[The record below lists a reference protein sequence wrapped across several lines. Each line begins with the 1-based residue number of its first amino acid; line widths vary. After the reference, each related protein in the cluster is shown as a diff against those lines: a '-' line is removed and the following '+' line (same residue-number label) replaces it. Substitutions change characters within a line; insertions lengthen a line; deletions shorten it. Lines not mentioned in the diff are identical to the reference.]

1 MLRAGEQKGQAQGKL
16 YKLGKGF
23 RGRTWNKRFFV
34 VSGQTLAYYSN
45 EEQQERQERPHKVV
59 DLTGCRVEDTGME
72 RWSGKARAKERVAR
86 PRAASAQHTQALL
99 TLFGAPSCAAHP
111 APCAQEL
118 YTLALHH
125 NAFGSGER
133 DVLSMGSRSPEEA
146 AQWHAA
152 LLKAR
157 DRALERA
164 EASAPAPAA
173 AAPASPPTPPTME
186 AEAAPAAGETLS
198 PSDSN
203 TTDADAGQDV
213 TPRTSAGL
221 APAVSTG
228 GKSRSGMGRSTIGH
242 VPPELRDVQEI
253 ARRGPAPHVSAIMGA
268 ANTNSGS
275 SNSNNNSSSN
285 NNKAAYG
292 EDALSDDDTAGAEGP
307 SVVQPPEEGATWRLC
322 ALENGLRFFEDGTG
336 TAGSGWAAAP
346 CTKVAGRV
354 RAPSDVIFK
363 LVMDLGRSR
372 EEWDCTFSSGNV
384 IEQLDG
390 HTEVVHT
397 LLRPMRLASAA
408 LPSRPR
414 DLVMTRYWRR
424 EEDGTYMILFRST
437 EHALCPPRA
446 GVVRAEVACGCYII
460 TPLPP
465 TGGVGAACSA
475 SGDSLVMYLL
485 ETSPR
490 GWMLPFTGLP
500 RAFQRTLLMNVAG
513 IRDFFEQL
521 SEKGAAN
528 FETGLPDPLR
538 DLLEGSDEEEED
550 EEEAAAAELHR
561 RSCAA
566 AEAAAADEARLLR
579 TSSELLRSAGA
590 GAAKEGGSPA
600 GAAAPAGTS
609 PGRALSPV
617 RRAGTAGPPAAPTAI
632 SPVRTSSCPPATFA
646 CLPQDGGASLPFGSW
661 PPPKGQKGVNCWCI
675 PATNR
680 FVVRSASYLTNGV
693 KCPAGAS
700 LMSLVATDWLVSE
713 DRIDDICGRP
723 AGAVK
728 RVILPT
734 CAPNTH
740 VFCVN
745 LQVPG
750 AKPYSIIFYFAMHG
764 PPARDSV
771 LGRFW
776 HGDDAYRA
784 PRFKLI
790 PAITE
795 GAWVVQRSV
804 GTKPLIVGNALKTTY
819 YGGGD
824 SRYLEVDVDIG
835 SSSVANSVTRFVM
848 AYLRT
853 LVIDLAFLVEAKTEA
868 ELPERLL
875 GTIRVAHLDPD
886 LAQQAPPREQQ
897 PEV

>member
-1 MLRAGEQKGQAQGKL
+1 LRAAAGQG
-16 YKLGKGF
+16 
-23 RGRTWNKRFFV
+23 
-34 VSGQTLAYYSN
+34 
-45 EEQQERQERPHKVV
+45 
-59 DLTGCRVEDTGME
+59 LTG
-72 RWSGKARAKERVAR
+72 AR
-86 PRAASAQHTQALL
+86 S
-99 TLFGAPSCAAHP
+99 
-111 APCAQEL
+111 QEL

-125 NAFGSGER
+125 TLFGSGER
-133 DVLSMGSRSPEEA
+133 DVLAMGSRSPEEV
-146 AQWHAA
+146 AQWRAA
-152 LLKAR
+152 LLRAR
-157 DRALERA
+157 DRG
-164 EASAPAPAA
+164 EASPAPAPAEKTAGEPPLTPRASMDGAGADA
-173 AAPASPPTPPTME
+173 AHGGTPP
-186 AEAAPAAGETLS
+186 
-198 PSDSN
+198 PS
-203 TTDADAGQDV
+203 G
-213 TPRTSAGL
+213 
-221 APAVSTG
+221 AVKARHSD
-228 GKSRSGMGRSTIGH
+228 RRCTIGH

-253 ARRGPAPHVSAIMGA
+253 ARRGPVPRVSAVLSSGAGGEDGA
-268 ANTNSGS
+268 ASEEERG
-275 SNSNNNSSSN
+275 
-285 NNKAAYG
+285 
-292 EDALSDDDTAGAEGP
+292 EGP
-307 SVVQPPEEGATWRLC
+307 SVVLFEGATWRLC
-322 ALENGLRFFEDGTG
+322 ALENGLRFFEDGSG

-372 EEWDCTFSSGNV
+372 EEWDCTFASGSV
-384 IEQLDG
+384 LEQLDG

-397 LLRPMRLASAA
+397 VLRSMRLASAA

-437 EHALCPPRA
+437 EHASCPPVS

-465 TGGVGAACSA
+465 NNGHGAASSA

-500 RAFQRTLLMNVAG
+500 RAFQRSLLMNVAG

-538 DLLEGSDEEEED
+538 DLLDGSDDEGEED
-550 EEEAAAAELHR
+550 EDDTASVDHRASDQPLPDAAAAPA
-561 RSCAA
+561 SPAA
-566 AEAAAADEARLLR
+566 AAAAADSAAVASTGTPGTPQASMSPNRR
-579 TSSELLRSAGA
+579 ASAPGSSPLAGA
-590 GAAKEGGSPA
+590 PSSPLGANSVEPTPSFQGL
-600 GAAAPAGTS
+600 
-609 PGRALSPV
+609 AL
-617 RRAGTAGPPAAPTAI
+617 G
-632 SPVRTSSCPPATFA
+632 
-646 CLPQDGGASLPFGSW
+646 GGASLPYGVW
-661 PPPKGQKGVNCWCI
+661 PPPKGQRGINCWCA
-675 PATNR
+675 PVSSR
-680 FVVRSASYLTNGV
+680 FVVRSGTYLTNGV
-693 KCPAGAS
+693 KCPAGSPLRMFVAS
-700 LMSLVATDWLVSE
+700 DWLVSE
-713 DRIDDICGRP
+713 DRIDNICSRP
-723 AGAVK
+723 DGALK
-728 RVILPT
+728 RGILPNV
-734 CAPNTH
+734 APDTH

-750 AKPYSIIFYFAMHG
+750 AKPYSIIFYFVQKGA
-764 PPARDSV
+764 PARDSV
-771 LGRFW
+771 LGKFW

-824 SRYLEVDVDIG
+824 ERYLEVDVDIG

-853 LVIDLAFLVEAKTEA
+853 LVIDLAFLVESKSEA
-868 ELPERLL
+868 ELPERVL
-875 GTIRVAHLDPD
+875 GTIRVCHLDPD
-886 LAQQAPPREQQ
+886 LVRTPKWLSRPAC
-897 PEV
+897 VC

>member
-1 MLRAGEQKGQAQGKL
+1 
-16 YKLGKGF
+16 
-23 RGRTWNKRFFV
+23 V
-34 VSGQTLAYYSN
+34 
-45 EEQQERQERPHKVV
+45 
-59 DLTGCRVEDTGME
+59 
-72 RWSGKARAKERVAR
+72 
-86 PRAASAQHTQALL
+86 
-99 TLFGAPSCAAHP
+99 GAPSGIGP
-111 APCAQEL
+111 DWRAPLQEL

-125 NAFGSGER
+125 NSFGSGER

-157 DRALERA
+157 DRAAERA
-164 EASAPAPAA
+164 EAAAPAPAA
-173 AAPASPPTPPTME
+173 SPALSPTPSLTD
-186 AEAAPAAGETLS
+186 AEAAGELLS
-198 PSDSN
+198 PGESV
-203 TTDADAGQDV
+203 TVTDAEAL
-213 TPRTSAGL
+213 TPRSSGGL

-228 GKSRSGMGRSTIGH
+228 GKPRHNPDRRSTIGH
-242 VPPELRDVQEI
+242 VPPELRDVQEV
-253 ARRGPAPHVSAIMGA
+253 ARRGPVPHVSAIVGAGA
-268 ANTNSGS
+268 AGVNGS
-275 SNSNNNSSSN
+275 SGNGSGNGTSSS
-285 NNKAAYG
+285 NKAAYG
-292 EDALSDDDTAGAEGP
+292 EDALPDDDTAGAEGP
-307 SVVQPPEEGATWRLC
+307 SVVAQPEESATWRLC

-354 RAPSDVIFK
+354 HAPSDVIFK

-372 EEWDCTFSSGNV
+372 EEWDCTFSSGHV

-465 TGGVGAACSA
+465 SGGVGAACSA
-475 SGDSLVMYLL
+475 SGDSLVMHLL

-500 RAFQRTLLMNVAG
+500 RAFQRALLMNVAG

-528 FETGLPDPLR
+528 FETALADPLK
-538 DLLEGSDEEEED
+538 DLLEGSDDEEED
-550 EEEAAAAELHR
+550 EEEVAAAEAHRMSCVAAAAAEED
-561 RSCAA
+561 AA
-566 AEAAAADEARLLR
+566 RARR
-579 TSSELLRSAGA
+579 TSSQRLSVG
-590 GAAKEGGSPA
+590 GAAQDGSGSPV
-600 GAAAPAGTS
+600 GAAPAGTS
-609 PGRALSPV
+609 PGRPRSPA
-617 RRAGTAGPPAAPTAI
+617 RRATGTPAAPVAT
-632 SPVRTSSCPPATFA
+632 SPLRTSSCPPATFA
-646 CLPQDGGASLPFGSW
+646 CLPPDGGASLPFGSW

-700 LMSLVATDWLVSE
+700 LMSLIATDWLVSE
-713 DRIDDICGRP
+713 DERIDDICGRP
-723 AGAVK
+723 GGAVK

-734 CAPNTH
+734 CTPDTH

-764 PPARDSV
+764 APGRDTV

-886 LAQQAPPREQQ
+886 LAQEAPPRA
-897 PEV
+897 